1 MLGRCAFPVVCV
13 LLLCVASR
21 SSSFGQNAEEHLAA
35 GTILVASEK
44 LGDPNFAETVVLIT
58 RRDADGG
65 TMGVVLNR
73 PTDTTLAKAFPQL
86 HANMDLVYD
95 GGPVG
100 PDAVQALLRSTT
112 KLDTAEHI
120 VGDLYSVIRKVLLEK
135 SISEHVPGSK
145 FRVYLGYAGWG
156 PGQLENEVRL
166 GAWTTVH
173 GIKYVFDS
181 NPESLWDRL
190 NRESHSQVA
199 RERSLPQPE
208 PNALFWDLRAMLLR
222 LF

>member
-1 MLGRCAFPVVCV
+1 MSLVCV
-13 LLLCVASR
+13 FFLICV
-21 SSSFGQNAEEHLAA
+21 SFGQNAEERLAP

-44 LGDPNFAETVVLIT
+44 LSDPNFAETVVLIT
-58 RRDADGG
+58 HHDPDGG

-73 PTDTTLAKAFPQL
+73 PTETTLAKAFPRL
-86 HANMDLVYD
+86 HANADLVYD

-100 PDAVQALLRSTT
+100 PDAVQALLRSAT
-112 KLDTAEHI
+112 KPDTAEHI

-135 SISEHVPGSK
+135 SISDHVPGSK
-145 FRVYLGYAGWG
+145 FRVYLGYVGWG

-181 NPESLWDRL
+181 NPDSLWDRL

-199 RERSLPQPE
+199 HRGTVSSQRPHATMEACRCTE
-208 PNALFWDLRAMLLR
+208 PVSWRY
-222 LF
+222 